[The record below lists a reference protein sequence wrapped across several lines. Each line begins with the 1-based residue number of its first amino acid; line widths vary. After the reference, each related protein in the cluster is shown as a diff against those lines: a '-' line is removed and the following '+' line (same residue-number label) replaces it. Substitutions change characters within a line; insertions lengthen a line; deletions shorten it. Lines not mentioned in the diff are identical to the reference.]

1 MAQHRANRP
10 RPPHPAQLHP
20 DRTARRVSPHPH
32 LDRPTRLDPFPGRS
46 LYPSGAPT
54 DVPAAH
60 VDVPDDVDAATV
72 YVPSS
77 GDLRRPLEARYG
89 PAYDRDDTDLEGP
102 PPDAPRITYEGV
114 VPLVVF
120 VALVVLLL
128 GGLLVVVPWVLT

>member
-20 DRTARRVSPHPH
+20 DHAAHPTRRVPPDPH
-32 LDRPTRLDPFPGRS
+32 LDRPTRLDPFPGAPG
-46 LYPSGAPT
+46 LYPSGSP
-54 DVPAAH
+54 

-77 GDLRRPLEARYG
+77 GDLRRPLEACYG
-89 PAYDRDDTDLEGP
+89 PAYDRDDADLEGP